1 MRLVL
6 AALIS
11 SIPACALVRSA
22 LLLAVLISLT
32 ACRPSVS
39 APIHFS
45 VAPAPNQLEVQ
56 SRHRLALELGIG
68 FDGELEA
75 QRWAQQSST
84 RVRVERREEDVVV
97 RWLEQALR
105 EGDVETVEPF
115 VGQSV
120 VVRGASVEPVEPSQ
134 ALSAAQRVAA
144 QQWAR
149 AIEPDALQVA
159 LCSTAVRPGARMEAL
174 DDALRVLA
182 SRALGSGAEVT
193 AASMHLTAATDG
205 VAVFSASLQAR
216 TVRETAVMS
225 YDLTG
230 TLTVSRVGALPLS
243 VSLEGPV
250 RIDVPQAGEAPAV
263 HGVGRFQVERRVR
276 VVEPGLPA
284 LAER

>member
-1 MRLVL
+1 MK
-6 AALIS
+6 S
-11 SIPACALVRSA
+11 RSPSFA
-22 LLLAVLISLT
+22 SAFILVLISLT

-39 APIHFS
+39 APVHF
-45 VAPAPNQLEVQ
+45 VIAPAPNQLEVE

-84 RVRVERREEDVVV
+84 RVRVERRDDGVVV

-105 EGDVETVEPF
+105 EGEVEAAERF

-120 VVRGASVEPVEPSQ
+120 VVRGASVDPVDPSQ
-134 ALSAAQRVAA
+134 PVSEAQRSAAQQSVHAL
-144 QQWAR
+144 
-149 AIEPDALQVA
+149 EPDALQVA
-159 LCSTAVRPGARMEAL
+159 LCASPVRPGAHVQAL

-182 SRALGSGAEVT
+182 SRALGDGAVVN
-193 AASMHLTAATDG
+193 AASLKLTAATDG
-205 VAVFSASLQAR
+205 VAVFAASLQAR
-216 TVRETAVMS
+216 TVRETAVMT

-230 TLTVSRVGALPLS
+230 TLTVARLGALPLS

-263 HGVGRFQVERRVR
+263 HGVGSFQVERRVR
-276 VVEPGLPA
+276 ILEPGLPA

>member
-6 AALIS
+6 AALFS
-11 SIPACALVRSA
+11 SIPACAHPARGVAVHGLIRVPRALVRSA
-22 LLLAVLISLT
+22 LHLAALISLT

-56 SRHRLALELGIG
+56 SRHRLTLELGIG

-105 EGDVETVEPF
+105 EGDVETVEP
-115 VGQSV
+115 
-120 VVRGASVEPVEPSQ
+120 SQ
-134 ALSAAQRVAA
+134 ALSEAQRVAA

-182 SRALGSGAEVT
+182 SRALGSGAEVA
-193 AASMHLTAATDG
+193 AASMQLTAATDG

-250 RIDVPQAGEAPAV
+250 SIDVPQAGEAPAV